1 MHNVYMSVKKPE
13 KSTNFNVYMTPE
25 ERAFIEERAKKNGM
39 NVAEYLRFATLWEA
53 VTSGEPAGF
62 KILGKR
68 LSVHTVEVVSSWYER
83 FKAGAKRV
91 AEKNS

>member
-1 MHNVYMSVKKPE
+1 MAEKK
-13 KSTNFNVYMTPE
+13 TFTTLRFNVYMTSEEKAFVE
-25 ERAFIEERAKKNGM
+25 ERAEKNNM
-39 NVAEYLRFATLWEA
+39 TVAEYLRFATLLEA

-68 LSVHTVEVVSSWYER
+68 LSVHTIDVVSSIYE
-83 FKAGAKRV
+83 KLKVGAKRM